1 MVIKPDINKSIFNS
15 IRNMAFFQQAHKQND
30 DVIVIT
36 KENRGNYNTYNNFY
50 KQTNL
55 LNKKEKESDDDE
67 CENKSNIRQ
76 KIDKDYNNSINT
88 INKLITLD
96 AKIKT
101 ENIKHI
107 DNFIKDDNNNI
118 NKNNENN
125 KVNNYI
131 NEENNDNINNNENLK
146 NYIYNN
152 TNLINILLTEVRA
165 LSNKQISL
173 LDLIDEIQA
182 NTEQHIE
189 DLNQKIV
196 DLDTTVKDLNHQ
208 LYILQKE

>member
-1 MVIKPDINKSIFNS
+1 
-15 IRNMAFFQQAHKQND
+15 MALFQQAENQNN

-36 KENRGNYNTYNNFY
+36 KENKGNYNTFNHFY
-50 KQTNL
+50 KPKKR
-55 LNKKEKESDDDE
+55 LNNHNKNEIEE
-67 CENKSNIRQ
+67 EEENNTNIRE
-76 KIDKDYNNSINT
+76 KIDIDYENSINS

-107 DNFIKDDNNNI
+107 EHFDNNIKDENNNI
-118 NKNNENN
+118 NNKNIEYNDI
-125 KVNNYI
+125 KKD
-131 NEENNDNINNNENLK
+131 ENNDNNKNEIIENNN
-146 NYIYNN
+146 NN

-173 LDLIDEIQA
+173 LDLMDEIQT
-182 NTEQHIE
+182 NTQQQIE

-196 DLDTTVKDLNHQ
+196 ELDTTVKDLNHQ
-208 LYILQKE
+208 LFILQKEQ